1 MGENNTDNKN
11 NGTKLNNKQLE
22 AILTQLEALTEL
34 TQKQQAEN
42 QELKRKVDELTN
54 AKAEIKEEVSAVANV
69 ETAQTFSDIID
80 ADRMVEIVHLLENTN
95 GIVTMI
101 KLADGRSLAFRR
113 YGDTA
118 RIRYFELQ
126 QLLSIYHDLFY
137 EDRVFT
143 LGNRDQ
149 DVALAERL
157 PTFDKTCLTKDEA
170 RLLLE
175 LPVNKL
181 IEIYERVC
189 DTHKELIL
197 SMWQRGYFEGKDARY
212 RDLDKI
218 NALNKVSNQK
228 MKSVYDHYMDTK

>member
-1 MGENNTDNKN
+1 MEEKNNNTN
-11 NGTKLNNKQLE
+11 NNTKINNKQLE

-42 QELKRKVDELTN
+42 QELKRKLDELSTQ
-54 AKAEIKEEVSAVANV
+54 KTEDVTFLEPV
-69 ETAQTFSDIID
+69 EAQTFADAIE
-80 ADRMVEIVHLLENTN
+80 ADRMVEIVHLLENTS
-95 GIVTMI
+95 GIVTML

-137 EDRVFT
+137 EDRIFT

-157 PTFDKTCLTKDEA
+157 PTFDKTCLTKEET
-170 RLLLE
+170 RLLLD

-197 SMWQRGYFEGKDARY
+197 SMWQRGYFEGKDMRY

-228 MKSVYDHYMDTK
+228 MKSVYDNYVDTK